1 MANRLTKGNG
11 LFGSLRTSGAIRSSD
26 RLSEKRAANT
36 EADGASMAISA
47 AEFYTD
53 GIVSATP
60 TTARNIQAPTA
71 ASVIALADNYA
82 VGDTFEFTLI
92 NLAASTHALTLTVNT
107 GLTLVG
113 SAEVAAASS
122 GTWVVRIAS
131 ATTVVCYRK

>member
-1 MANRLTKGNG
+1 MANRLTKGKG
-11 LFGSLRTSGAIRSSD
+11 LFGSLRTSGPIRTSG

-36 EADGASMAISA
+36 EADGGSMAITA

-53 GIVSATP
+53 GVVSATP

-71 ASVIALADNYA
+71 ATVIALANGYA
-82 VGDTFEFTLI
+82 VGDSFEFTLI

-107 GLTLVG
+107 GLTIVG

-122 GTWVVRIAS
+122 GTWLVRVAS